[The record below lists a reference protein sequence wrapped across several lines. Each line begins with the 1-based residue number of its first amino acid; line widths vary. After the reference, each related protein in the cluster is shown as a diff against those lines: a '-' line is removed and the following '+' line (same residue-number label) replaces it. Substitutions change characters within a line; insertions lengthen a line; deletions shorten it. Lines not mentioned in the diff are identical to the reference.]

1 MQIYLKDRCTAYH
14 YLLSQRKGTKEAF
27 MSALGEGYFTDF
39 RNVGYIKED
48 VNGKWEERWQLTDF
62 GEQQAQAYLD
72 LAGLIGMYSQGIKE

>member
-1 MQIYLKDRCTAYH
+1 MQVYLKDRCKAYD
-14 YLLSQRKGTKEAF
+14 YLLSERKGTKEAF
-27 MSALGEGYFTDF
+27 TRTLGESCFTDF

-72 LAGLIGMYSQGIKE
+72 LARLMEVC